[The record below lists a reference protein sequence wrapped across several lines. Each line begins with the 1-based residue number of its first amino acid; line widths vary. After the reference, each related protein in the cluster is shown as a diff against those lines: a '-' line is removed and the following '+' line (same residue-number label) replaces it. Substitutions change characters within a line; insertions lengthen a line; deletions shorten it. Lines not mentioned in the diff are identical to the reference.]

1 MSMRD
6 AAKQAENTQIAII
19 VGFWP
24 ALLIAGLTLWFG
36 NVFSVDEAQ
45 LRVTCGLVF
54 GILWVVLAI
63 AAYASGV

>member
-24 ALLIAGLTLWFG
+24 ALLIAGL
-36 NVFSVDEAQ
+36 A
-45 LRVTCGLVF
+45 
-54 GILWVVLAI
+54 LWVWQRVLR
-63 AAYASGV
+63 